1 MIAYFDTSALVKLVI
16 QEPGSEHAERVWRDA
31 STVVSNVLLYPEA
44 RAALKRARRDRRL
57 RDAEL
62 RLAVRG
68 VERLWAQVD
77 RILVSVPLA
86 VRAGELAHAFDLR
99 GYDAVHLSA
108 AETLAAAPVVL
119 VCADGPLCDAAAAMG
134 LAVARVAH

>member
-16 QEPGSEHAERVWRDA
+16 REQGSDRAGRVWQEA
-31 STVVSNVLLYPEA
+31 SSVVSAVLLYPEA

-68 VERLWAQVD
+68 MERLWAQVE

-86 VRAGELAHAFDLR
+86 VRAGELAHTFDLR
-99 GYDAVHLSA
+99 GYDAVHLAA
-108 AETLAAAPVVL
+108 AETLASAPVVF
-119 VCADGPLCDAAAAMG
+119 VGADGALCNAAAAMG
-134 LAVARVAH
+134 LAVARVAN